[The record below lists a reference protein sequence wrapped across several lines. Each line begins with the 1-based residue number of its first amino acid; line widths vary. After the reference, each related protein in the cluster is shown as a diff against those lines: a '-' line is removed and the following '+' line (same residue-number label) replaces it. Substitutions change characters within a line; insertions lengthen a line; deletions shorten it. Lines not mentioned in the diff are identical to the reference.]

1 MMILEANSDGKIT
14 VALSDGSEVE
24 IKIKESRVNK
34 SKVFVRYNY
43 KEFICELNSNS
54 N

>member
-24 IKIKESRVNK
+24 IKVNELKDEK
-34 SKVFVRYNY
+34 SKIVIRYNHQKFSY
-43 KEFICELNSNS
+43 KFHNN
-54 N
+54 